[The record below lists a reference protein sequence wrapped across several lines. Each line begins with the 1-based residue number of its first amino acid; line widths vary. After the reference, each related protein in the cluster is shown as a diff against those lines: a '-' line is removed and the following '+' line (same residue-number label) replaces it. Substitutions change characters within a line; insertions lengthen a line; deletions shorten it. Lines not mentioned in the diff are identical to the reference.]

1 MTIILGL
8 LGKFKYHLLAMAGL
22 ILAFLYAYNWAYD
35 KGYSAKTSEYEKA
48 YVELVEADKK
58 AYDKKVENALALQK
72 AELEAVAKDSVQ
84 LKEIEIQVK
93 TVTKYVDKIVVKT
106 ECNDLATD
114 IVGMLSEA
122 NSITVQAARS
132 TKD

>member
-1 MTIILGL
+1 
-8 LGKFKYHLLAMAGL
+8 MAGL

-48 YVELVEADKK
+48 YVELAEADKK

-132 TKD
+132 TED